1 MQKNHPKSSALRQ
14 TKICMAVAAVVTAAA
29 LPGYAVAE
37 AVDPIQDQRNSRLAA
52 LQVYDG
58 PIKKAGIAEAR
69 AVLELEHAETFAALA
84 TTVNTAL
91 VAGGNEGTAQQ
102 RFDALQEVLPLIQ
115 TALDNVR
122 ENESLGRLGA
132 EDGAHHDRL
141 ISLQKAA
148 KAVTVTNIADNSS
161 GEPRDKLNGLVAKNE
176 VDSTVAQ
183 AQAKAATAQQS
194 HALLKRKV
202 DAWTAVGNEADVKRL
217 AVTSL
222 LDANAAGAIVDGASV
237 LTWSDKNLKAFD
249 VETAVSATDAHDR
262 LAKASRLEIGSFS
275 GDASN
280 ALHGAESTTRAIG
293 TIHAL
298 DDAKH
303 NVNVA
308 GGTLNV
314 HHGIEGQ
321 GALTM
326 TVGAGGTLNF
336 VAQAVGAKGGIAGQ
350 NVVLSAGN
358 VTGGGAADGDQGAIA
373 FERGMSAGEATIG
386 LHSGG
391 KLAFNQGADAGHSKI
406 AVGGAV
412 TSEQVADRN
421 KARLVDNADLKALPV
436 LTAGIAA
443 TLAFD
448 QSSAGNAEIANQG
461 VLTFAAS
468 DLSAVKLTNE
478 AAGTVAITGK
488 RVNVVDKDGKPVLDD
503 EEKPTQRMLNSLG
516 GTAEVTN
523 RGTLSATNMAL
534 QGMTLN
540 NEGGTATMSASE
552 GGNAMVANA
561 SDATLRFVDTQL
573 EEMRLTNSGRT
584 TLSGSTTAGQA
595 KIDMAGGVLD
605 ISEISAV
612 ADVQALHIGSL
623 SGKGGAIHTGDTTLV
638 LGALNDD
645 AHFAGT
651 ISQRAPI
658 VAGDDGDEAAGDS
671 NASSDADVQ
680 ALDVALEPSD
690 SQRMALDATPAAL
703 GSDVVKMGT
712 GNLTLAGDQSGVSS
726 LSVNAGTVTA
736 AHANALGAGTLSIA
750 KTGTVALSTDVSG
763 VTHVKNAGAL
773 HLDTNKLTVQ
783 TYSSEAGAK
792 IKSRVE
798 KVEGEIVGGQI
809 HVTQIGDFSNT
820 KLDVAVADDIEVS
833 DLLGNFQVVTSEEN
847 AAVLGGEVTVGS
859 ITGGKQPDPTIEPGV
874 ETKITEQNL
883 VKFLAADGGYSANE
897 QAVLASVDGVALGD
911 LASGK
916 IGGSVLSAMA
926 LQTAGSDEQRRS
938 ARLLSGESLVNNAT
952 AAQGS
957 ATSFQRGM
965 QTRMIAGGS
974 MFDDTTANGA
984 MASDNGIAGWASF
997 KGGNAS
1003 QRGDGMSFDVK
1014 GLDGAIGIDK
1024 RVAQNTLVGASVG
1037 LGNQES
1043 KAKGMPGESKVNSV
1057 SVGLYGSHLAATN
1070 WFVNG
1075 GVSYTNHSVKT
1086 DRTVAARNASARLT
1100 GKTSGQTFGMFGEV
1114 GKRFGVS
1121 SVNIDPS
1128 VGVRVASTRLNAF
1141 DETNRDGQGND
1152 GLKVGSQ
1159 SQTSTRGV
1167 VGVRLWS
1174 EVASI
1179 AGGKVAPSLRLSY
1192 EHEFGNTQSSLTNAI
1207 YGAPSQFTVKG
1218 PKLGRDIFTA
1228 DLGVDMQIKKQL
1240 EVRLGGNVSV
1250 RKGESALGGGIS
1262 AKYRF

>member
-29 LPGYAVAE
+29 LPAYAVAQSEPAQWQKEQTARLKEIETSANAVASDLQKAIATQKFAKRMAEQME
-37 AVDPIQDQRNSRLAA
+37 AAIDVMDSEGKRGDRGLALEFVSASVGSILAKTDDASISSDGVAKKAELAA
-52 LQVYDG
+52 LKTKIDG
-58 PIKKAGIAEAR
+58 ARQATRVAQAEAYDALEAEIR
-69 AVLELEHAETFAALA
+69 KHVAFAKVSADAVTPLQRSADLWALKNARVQGATTEAALTALKNTRQLDATTPNAETHGARLTWHDKHLTNFMAADAA
-84 TTVNTAL
+84 TDTHAAMMADTTLEITSAAGKSSDAIHGLTGATRDVGTLYVAEGADHDVL
-91 VAGGNEGTAQQ
+91 VAGK
-102 RFDALQEVLPLIQ
+102 AL
-115 TALDNVR
+115 
-122 ENESLGRLGA
+122 
-132 EDGAHHDRL
+132 
-141 ISLQKAA
+141 
-148 KAVTVTNIADNSS
+148 TV
-161 GEPRDKLNGLVAKNE
+161 
-176 VDSTVAQ
+176 
-183 AQAKAATAQQS
+183 
-194 HALLKRKV
+194 H
-202 DAWTAVGNEADVKRL
+202 
-217 AVTSL
+217 
-222 LDANAAGAIVDGASV
+222 
-237 LTWSDKNLKAFD
+237 
-249 VETAVSATDAHDR
+249 
-262 LAKASRLEIGSFS
+262 
-275 GDASN
+275 
-280 ALHGAESTTRAIG
+280 RAIEG
-293 TIHAL
+293 
-298 DDAKH
+298 
-303 NVNVA
+303 A
-308 GGTLNV
+308 GDLS
-314 HHGIEGQ
+314 IS
-321 GALTM
+321 
-326 TVGAGGTLNF
+326 VGAGGTLSF
-336 VAQAVGAKGGIAGQ
+336 AEQAANQTGGIKAD
-350 NVVLSAGN
+350 NV
-358 VTGGGAADGDQGAIA
+358 
-373 FERGMSAGEATIG
+373 
-386 LHSGG
+386 
-391 KLAFNQGADAGHSKI
+391 
-406 AVGGAV
+406 
-412 TSEQVADRN
+412 
-421 KARLVDNADLKALPV
+421 
-436 LTAGIAA
+436 
-443 TLAFD
+443 
-448 QSSAGNAEIANQG
+448 
-461 VLTFAAS
+461 
-468 DLSAVKLTNE
+468 
-478 AAGTVAITGK
+478 
-488 RVNVVDKDGKPVLDD
+488 
-503 EEKPTQRMLNSLG
+503 
-516 GTAEVTN
+516 
-523 RGTLSATNMAL
+523 TLSATGAGGKI
-534 QGMTLN
+534 QF
-540 NEGGTATMSASE
+540 NEGTSAGSATIALNDGGELTFGKNANAGNSKITVGMEVTDGDVTAALKADPKSQLAAVAAGKLTVSEASTGDATVLNFGVASFDKSKLENLALMNAGKTTIINQSE
-552 GGNAMVANA
+552 GGNAEVVNLEGAALDIVDTKLENMKLTNA
-561 SDATLRFVDTQL
+561 GDVTMSGATL
-573 EEMRLTNSGRT
+573 
-584 TLSGSTTAGQA
+584 
-595 KIDMAGGVLD
+595 AGGATIHLAGGALD
-605 ISEISAV
+605 VSGIELPGAEPSDPAIKSV
-612 ADVQALHIGSL
+612 TIGSL
-623 SGKGGAIHTGDTTLV
+623 AGRGDVIAGETTIR
-638 LGALNDD
+638 LGALNQDD
-645 AHFAGT
+645 VFDGRILSVKAKVKVDA
-651 ISQRAPI
+651 
-658 VAGDDGDEAAGDS
+658 GDEATDGAETTVATQGT
-671 NASSDADVQ
+671 NEKPL
-680 ALDVALEPSD
+680 ALA
-690 SQRMALDATPAAL
+690 AAAL
-703 GSDVVKMGT
+703 SEPADQTAPQPIDLQVVKVGS
-712 GNLTLAGDQSGVSS
+712 GNLTLTNDQSAIKRMEIE
-726 LSVNAGTVTA
+726 AGTLTA

-820 KLDVAVADDIEVS
+820 KLEVAVADDIEVS
-833 DLLGNFQVVTSEEN
+833 DLLGNFQVVTSEED

-859 ITGGKQPDPTIEPGV
+859 ITGGKQPEPTTKDPKDPAIEPGI
-874 ETKITEQNL
+874 ETKITEKNL

-916 IGGSVLSAMA
+916 IGGKVLSAMA

-1003 QRGDGMSFDVK
+1003 QRGDGMSFEVK

-1086 DRTVAARNASARLT
+1086 DRTVAARNASARLS

-1121 SVNIDPS
+1121 GVNIDPS

-1141 DETNRDGQGND
+1141 DETNRDGQGTD